1 MAADI
6 IVLAD
11 SIRLGRDGI
20 EARLLLGDALTAC
33 GEGSQAVAA
42 YLAALRQA
50 TECGF
55 PLRAADAL
63 DGLDRALAAE
73 GSSAAG
79 RCSAAARALR
89 ASRRAVARQR
99 PGQGVAAAAPHR
111 SCPAG
116 WVEDGQ
122 FTPEGVTAV
131 TALFGSQ
138 NPAGDSDSPLA
149 MLTRTERTVATL
161 VAQGLTNRQIA
172 EQLFVS
178 PRTVDA
184 HLAHIFRKLDISS
197 RARLAALMVDQA

>member
-1 MAADI
+1 
-6 IVLAD
+6 VLAD
-11 SIRLGRDGI
+11 SIELGRDGI
-20 EARLLLGDALTAC
+20 EARLLLGDALTGC
-33 GEGSQAVAA
+33 GEGAQASAA

-63 DGLDRALAAE
+63 DGLDRTLVAQ

-79 RCSAAARALR
+79 RCSAAARRLR

-99 PGQGVAAAAPHR
+99 PGQAMPLAGPHR
-111 SCPAG
+111 TCPSD
-116 WVEDGQ
+116 WVVDDQ
-122 FTPEGVTAV
+122 FTPAGVDAV
-131 TALFGSQ
+131 AVLLGSQ
-138 NPAGDSDSPLA
+138 NAGADDGSPVSL
-149 MLTRTERTVATL
+149 LTRTERTVATL

-197 RARLAALMVDQA
+197 RARLAALMVDYA